1 MGLKFKNQNPISDNN
16 TLKVYFCTQKISEDD
31 IIIVY
36 HIAATTVDEAVD
48 LWIEKYSDITW
59 KDKTRE
65 DFTRKDYWEA
75 WIDHNREKTYNVY
88 LNKISKLKRKLS
100 KSMIEIPGIFYIG
113 KLSPDASVVNSE
125 TVSFENKLDRE
136 LSKIYS
142 DTTNILN
149 SFIGN

>member
-16 TLKVYFCTQKISEDD
+16 TLKVYFCTQTISDDPNDPYTDDD

-36 HIAATTVDEAVD
+36 HIAATTLDEAVD
-48 LWIEKYSDITW
+48 IWIENYSDITW

-65 DFTRKDYWEA
+65 DFTRKDYWDA
-75 WIDHNREKTYNVY
+75 WVDHNREKTYNAY

-113 KLSPDASVVNSE
+113 KPCVLLKS
-125 TVSFENKLDRE
+125 KL
-136 LSKIYS
+136 
-142 DTTNILN
+142 
-149 SFIGN
+149 

>member
-48 LWIEKYSDITW
+48 LWIENYSDITW

-75 WIDHNREKTYNVY
+75 WVDHNREKTYNVY

-100 KSMIEIPGIFYIG
+100 KSMIEIPGIFHIG
-113 KLSPDASVVNSE
+113 KPCVLLKS
-125 TVSFENKLDRE
+125 KL
-136 LSKIYS
+136 
-142 DTTNILN
+142 
-149 SFIGN
+149 

>member
-16 TLKVYFCTQKISEDD
+16 TLKVYFCTQTISEDD

-36 HIAATTVDEAVD
+36 HIAATTLDEAVD
-48 LWIEKYSDITW
+48 IWIENYSDITW

-100 KSMIEIPGIFYIG
+100 KSMIEIPGIFHIG
-113 KLSPDASVVNSE
+113 KPCVLL
-125 TVSFENKLDRE
+125 K
-136 LSKIYS
+136 SKI
-142 DTTNILN
+142 
-149 SFIGN
+149 

>member
-16 TLKVYFCTQKISEDD
+16 TLKVYFCTQTISDDPNDARSDDD

-65 DFTRKDYWEA
+65 DFTRKDYWNA
-75 WIDHNREKTYNVY
+75 WVDHNRGKTYNVY

-100 KSMIEIPGIFYIG
+100 KSMIEIPGIFHIG
-113 KLSPDASVVNSE
+113 KPCVLLKS
-125 TVSFENKLDRE
+125 KL
-136 LSKIYS
+136 
-142 DTTNILN
+142 
-149 SFIGN
+149 

>member
-48 LWIEKYSDITW
+48 LWIENYSDITW
-59 KDKTRE
+59 KDKTRK

-113 KLSPDASVVNSE
+113 KPCVLLKS
-125 TVSFENKLDRE
+125 KL
-136 LSKIYS
+136 
-142 DTTNILN
+142 
-149 SFIGN
+149 

>member
-16 TLKVYFCTQKISEDD
+16 TLKVYFCTQTINADDD

-48 LWIEKYSDITW
+48 IWIENYSDITW

-100 KSMIEIPGIFYIG
+100 KSMIEIPGIFHIG
-113 KLSPDASVVNSE
+113 KPCVLLKS
-125 TVSFENKLDRE
+125 KL
-136 LSKIYS
+136 
-142 DTTNILN
+142 
-149 SFIGN
+149 

>member
-48 LWIEKYSDITW
+48 LWIENYSDITW

-88 LNKISKLKRKLS
+88 LNKISKLKRKLN

-113 KLSPDASVVNSE
+113 KPCVLLKS
-125 TVSFENKLDRE
+125 KL
-136 LSKIYS
+136 
-142 DTTNILN
+142 
-149 SFIGN
+149 

>member
-48 LWIEKYSDITW
+48 LWIENYSNITW

-65 DFTRKDYWEA
+65 DFTRKDYWDA
-75 WIDHNREKTYNVY
+75 WVDHNREKTYNVY

-100 KSMIEIPGIFYIG
+100 KSMIEIPGIFHIG
-113 KLSPDASVVNSE
+113 KPCVLLKS
-125 TVSFENKLDRE
+125 KL
-136 LSKIYS
+136 
-142 DTTNILN
+142 
-149 SFIGN
+149 

>member
-48 LWIEKYSDITW
+48 LWIENYSDITW

-65 DFTRKDYWEA
+65 DFTRKDYWDA
-75 WIDHNREKTYNVY
+75 WVDHNREKTYNAY

-100 KSMIEIPGIFYIG
+100 KSMIEIPGIFNIG
-113 KLSPDASVVNSE
+113 KPCVLLKS
-125 TVSFENKLDRE
+125 KL
-136 LSKIYS
+136 
-142 DTTNILN
+142 
-149 SFIGN
+149 

>member
-48 LWIEKYSDITW
+48 LWIENYSDITW

-88 LNKISKLKRKLS
+88 LNKISKLKKKLS

-113 KLSPDASVVNSE
+113 KPCVLLKS
-125 TVSFENKLDRE
+125 KL
-136 LSKIYS
+136 
-142 DTTNILN
+142 
-149 SFIGN
+149 

>member
-48 LWIEKYSDITW
+48 LWIENYSDITW

-75 WIDHNREKTYNVY
+75 WIDHNREKTYNIY

-100 KSMIEIPGIFYIG
+100 KSMIEIPGIFHIG
-113 KLSPDASVVNSE
+113 KPCVLL
-125 TVSFENKLDRE
+125 K
-136 LSKIYS
+136 SKQ
-142 DTTNILN
+142 
-149 SFIGN
+149 

>member
-48 LWIEKYSDITW
+48 LWIENYSDITW
-59 KDKTRE
+59 KDKTIE

-75 WIDHNREKTYNVY
+75 WIDHNREKTYNIY

-113 KLSPDASVVNSE
+113 KPCVLLKS
-125 TVSFENKLDRE
+125 KL
-136 LSKIYS
+136 
-142 DTTNILN
+142 
-149 SFIGN
+149 

>member
-16 TLKVYFCTQKISEDD
+16 TLKVYFCTQKISDDD

-48 LWIEKYSDITW
+48 LWIENYSDITW

-75 WIDHNREKTYNVY
+75 WIDHNREKTYNIY

-113 KLSPDASVVNSE
+113 KPCVLLKS
-125 TVSFENKLDRE
+125 KL
-136 LSKIYS
+136 
-142 DTTNILN
+142 
-149 SFIGN
+149 

>member
-36 HIAATTVDEAVD
+36 HIAATTLDEAVD
-48 LWIEKYSDITW
+48 IWIENYSDITW

-65 DFTRKDYWEA
+65 DFTRKDYWDA
-75 WIDHNREKTYNVY
+75 WVDHNREKTYNVY

-113 KLSPDASVVNSE
+113 KPCVLLKS
-125 TVSFENKLDRE
+125 KL
-136 LSKIYS
+136 
-142 DTTNILN
+142 
-149 SFIGN
+149 

>member
-1 MGLKFKNQNPISDNN
+1 MGLKFKNQNPISNNN

-100 KSMIEIPGIFYIG
+100 KSMIEIPGIFHIG
-113 KLSPDASVVNSE
+113 KPCVLLKS
-125 TVSFENKLDRE
+125 KL
-136 LSKIYS
+136 
-142 DTTNILN
+142 
-149 SFIGN
+149 

>member
-1 MGLKFKNQNPISDNN
+1 MGLKFKNKNPISDNN

-48 LWIEKYSDITW
+48 LWIENYSDITW

-100 KSMIEIPGIFYIG
+100 KSMIEIPGIFHIG
-113 KLSPDASVVNSE
+113 KPCVLLKS
-125 TVSFENKLDRE
+125 KL
-136 LSKIYS
+136 
-142 DTTNILN
+142 
-149 SFIGN
+149 

>member
-48 LWIEKYSDITW
+48 LLIENYSDITW

-65 DFTRKDYWEA
+65 DFTRKDYWDA
-75 WIDHNREKTYNVY
+75 WVDHNREKTYNVY

-100 KSMIEIPGIFYIG
+100 KSMIEIPGIFHIG
-113 KLSPDASVVNSE
+113 KPCVLL
-125 TVSFENKLDRE
+125 K
-136 LSKIYS
+136 SKI
-142 DTTNILN
+142 
-149 SFIGN
+149 

>member
-1 MGLKFKNQNPISDNN
+1 MGLKFKNQNPISNNN
-16 TLKVYFCTQKISEDD
+16 TLKVYFCTQTISDNLNDPYADDD

-59 KDKTRE
+59 KDKKRE

-100 KSMIEIPGIFYIG
+100 KSMIEIPGIFHIG
-113 KLSPDASVVNSE
+113 KPCVLLKS
-125 TVSFENKLDRE
+125 KL
-136 LSKIYS
+136 
-142 DTTNILN
+142 
-149 SFIGN
+149 

>member
-48 LWIEKYSDITW
+48 IWIDNYSDITW

-75 WIDHNREKTYNVY
+75 WIDHNREKTYNIY

-100 KSMIEIPGIFYIG
+100 KSMIEIPGIFHIG
-113 KLSPDASVVNSE
+113 KPCVLLKS
-125 TVSFENKLDRE
+125 KL
-136 LSKIYS
+136 
-142 DTTNILN
+142 
-149 SFIGN
+149 

>member
-1 MGLKFKNQNPISDNN
+1 MGLKFKNQNPISNNN
-16 TLKVYFCTQKISEDD
+16 TLKVYFCTQTISDNPNDPYADDD

-48 LWIEKYSDITW
+48 LWIENYSDITW

-75 WIDHNREKTYNVY
+75 WIDHNREKTYNIY

-100 KSMIEIPGIFYIG
+100 KSMIEIPGIFHIG
-113 KLSPDASVVNSE
+113 KPCVLLKS
-125 TVSFENKLDRE
+125 KL
-136 LSKIYS
+136 
-142 DTTNILN
+142 
-149 SFIGN
+149 

>member
-36 HIAATTVDEAVD
+36 HIAATTLDEAVD
-48 LWIEKYSDITW
+48 IWIENYSDITW

-75 WIDHNREKTYNVY
+75 WIDHNREKTYNIY

-113 KLSPDASVVNSE
+113 KPCVLLKS
-125 TVSFENKLDRE
+125 KL
-136 LSKIYS
+136 
-142 DTTNILN
+142 
-149 SFIGN
+149 

>member
-48 LWIEKYSDITW
+48 LWIENYSDITW

-88 LNKISKLKRKLS
+88 LNKISKLKKKLS
-100 KSMIEIPGIFYIG
+100 KSMIEIPGIFHIG
-113 KLSPDASVVNSE
+113 KPCVLLKS
-125 TVSFENKLDRE
+125 KL
-136 LSKIYS
+136 
-142 DTTNILN
+142 
-149 SFIGN
+149 

>member
-1 MGLKFKNQNPISDNN
+1 MGLKFKNKNPISDNN

-100 KSMIEIPGIFYIG
+100 KSMIEIPGIFHIG
-113 KLSPDASVVNSE
+113 KPCVLLKS
-125 TVSFENKLDRE
+125 KL
-136 LSKIYS
+136 
-142 DTTNILN
+142 
-149 SFIGN
+149 